1 MSSLV
6 ADRNAAITRPRLG
19 RSARRAWL
27 VAHILCAVGWMGADV
42 LLAILVLTGR
52 FSGDGPT
59 VAAVYTVA
67 GLVIPL
73 AVPVLAVGMLVT
85 GVVLGLGSTWGL
97 VQWRWVLAKLAI
109 GVVLTVLVFVLLVPG
124 AQSVPDGLS
133 GTADEVRAAVGGA
146 GEDLVYP
153 PFVSFAALL
162 FALVLSVFKPWGRTR
177 WGRRRTPAASS

>member
-1 MSSLV
+1 MSTLTV
-6 ADRNAAITRPRLG
+6 DRKQAATPARLG
-19 RSARRAWL
+19 RTARRSWL

-52 FSGDGPT
+52 LSDDGPT

-73 AVPVLAVGMLVT
+73 AVPVLAVGMVVT
-85 GVVLGLGSTWGL
+85 GVVLGLGSKWGL
-97 VQWRWVLAKLAI
+97 VQWRWVLVKLVI
-109 GVVLTVLVFVLLVPG
+109 GLVLTVLVFLLLVPG
-124 AQSVPDGLS
+124 AQSIPDGLA
-133 GTADEVRAAVGGA
+133 GTADEVRAAVGRA
-146 GEDLVYP
+146 GEDLLFP

-177 WGRRRTPAASS
+177 WARTRTSAGSA